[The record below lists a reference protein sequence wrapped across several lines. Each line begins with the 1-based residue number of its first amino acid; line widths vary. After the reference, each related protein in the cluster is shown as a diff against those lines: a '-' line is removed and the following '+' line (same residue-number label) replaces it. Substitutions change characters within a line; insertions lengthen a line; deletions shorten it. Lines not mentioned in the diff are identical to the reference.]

1 MSSKNL
7 RVQRRGELA
16 TFLRSRRERITPDD
30 VGLAPGIRRR
40 TPGLRREE
48 VALLAGVGVTW
59 YTWLEQGR
67 PINPSVAVLDAIAG
81 TLRLSHA
88 EREHLY
94 RLAGVPVLPAAEEHG
109 MLDPQVQLILDTL
122 NPLAAAVY
130 SSRFDLLAWNGTFT
144 GLFPAFVAAAPERRN
159 AIWEHFTSPPCCN
172 PFVDPHAEVR
182 PLVAMLR
189 AAFGRHLAEPAWTGF
204 VRLLSAESSA
214 FARMWS
220 AHDVAEPGPHVK
232 VLRYEEVG
240 EIRLTTTTLTV
251 VGMPEAR
258 LVVYT
263 PAGEAS
269 RQRLARLAARPSRH
283 CSLPEHRHT
292 RLGTRTEADGGL
304 GGIGSALGT
313 AGG

>member
-1 MSSKNL
+1 MSSKSI
-7 RVQRRGELA
+7 RAQRRSELA
-16 TFLRSRRERITPDD
+16 AFLRSRRERITPDD

-67 PINPSVAVLDAIAG
+67 PINPSVHVLDAIAR
-81 TLRLSHA
+81 TLRLDHA

-94 RLAGVPVLPAAEEHG
+94 RLAGVPALPPIEEQG
-109 MLDPQVQLILDTL
+109 TLDPQVQLILDTL
-122 NPLAAAVY
+122 DPLAAAVY
-130 SSRFDLLAWNGTFT
+130 SSRFDLLAWNSTFK
-144 GLFPAFVAAAPERRN
+144 GLFPAFVTAAPESRN

-172 PFVDPHAEVR
+172 PFVDPIAEAR

-189 AAFGRHLAEPAWTGF
+189 AAFGRHLDEPSWTGF
-204 VRLLSAESSA
+204 VRRLSARSPE

-220 AHDVAEPGPHVK
+220 THDVAAPGSQVR
-232 VLRYEEVG
+232 VLRYDEVG
-240 EIRLTTTTLTV
+240 EIRLTTTMLTV

-263 PAGEAS
+263 PAGQES
-269 RQRLARLAARPSRH
+269 RQRLAHLADHPSRH
-283 CSLPEHRHT
+283 CFLPDQPH
-292 RLGTRTEADGGL
+292 A
-304 GGIGSALGT
+304 SPA
-313 AGG
+313 A